1 MRCLSGLLLVI
12 ICVVTCSSGV
22 FAAERVEE
30 KQFKINFV
38 RGYDVA
44 SMLPDSDFQDTLK
57 RMFRGNEIEFH
68 NQEGGYTESELLPII
83 KSSNIFYINTHSGDS
98 KTEETQVIKVKLP
111 PGGDPGQQYLTPEEI
126 RGVAGTDGGPKLVI
140 INGCN
145 TTDYHL
151 GNAQRID
158 RRLATGFGIGPN
170 AKGRAYLGWQSKV
183 VAGAAD
189 KYLVNKLL
197 KAWTTAGYQN
207 HYPTLKEAHEKAGR
221 YSSLNKLNIVGDA
234 NLRYDFIRGYV
245 GKVPIKGVWKL
256 KPPEDPE
263 KVEGLALWLS
273 LRFVLTGDGR
283 ISAYSPLEPNLKAKG
298 INYWRLDGDY
308 KAPQITLIECD
319 KNGKRQRVY
328 SAPLTV
334 NPDSPNRVGLISG
347 EDTLWFIRDRNTP

>member
-1 MRCLSGLLLVI
+1 MRCISGKLFLAV
-12 ICVVTCSSGV
+12 CVLACSPCV
-22 FAAERVEE
+22 FAADQERDE
-30 KQFKINFV
+30 KFKISFV

-44 SMLPDSDFQDTLK
+44 SVLPDSDYQASIK
-57 RMFRGNEIEFH
+57 RMFRGEEVEFYL
-68 NQEGGYTESELLPII
+68 QDGGYTETGLLPII

-98 KTEETQVIKVKLP
+98 ETEETQVIKVKLP
-111 PGGDPGQQYLTPEEI
+111 SGGDPSQQYLTPDEI
-126 RGVAGTDGGPKLVI
+126 RAAVGTDGGPKLVI

-189 KYLVNKLL
+189 KYLADKLL
-197 KAWTTAGYQN
+197 KAWTTAGYKN

-221 YSSLNKLNIVGDA
+221 YSAVNRLNIVGDA
-234 NLRYDFIRGYV
+234 NLRYDFIRGYI

-263 KVEGLALWLS
+263 KQKDLAMWLA
-273 LRFVLTGDGR
+273 LRFVLTGQGR
-283 ISAYSPLEPNLKAKG
+283 IYAYSPLDANLKSTG
-298 INYWRLDGDY
+298 LNYWRLDGDY
-308 KAPQITLIECD
+308 TTPQITLIQCD
-319 KNGKRQRVY
+319 ENGKRQQVF
-328 SAPLTV
+328 SAPLSV
-334 NPDSPNRVGLISG
+334 NPDSPNRIGLVSG
-347 EDTLWFIRDRNTP
+347 EDTLWFIRDRNTR